1 MAITG
6 VYWLFTSSRR
16 KEEGTM
22 AVKTQTISMQD
33 DLLNEIKIK
42 AQENQRSIS
51 AEIAYRVKISL
62 KTEKEREH
70 KMT

>member
-1 MAITG
+1 
-6 VYWLFTSSRR
+6 
-16 KEEGTM
+16 M